1 MNLPAS
7 LSVGLMAAV
16 IAGCASYEH
25 KPVNYQAAQSA
36 GHTATAD
43 GVTVAAEAF
52 ETKGETIG
60 AFDEDMT
67 EAGIVPVQVL
77 VRNATAANII
87 VQRDTVQLVDAAG
100 QVHRP
105 VPAVVVSEAV
115 EDNAM
120 AYGLLGFGIFSYAS
134 AQEANKERTADYQAK
149 ELAEAKIVTPG
160 AEHGAFVYFK
170 LPKGVDPNS
179 SRLKLQVQH
188 VGSNQVTDL
197 ELEL

>member
-1 MNLPAS
+1 MNVPAL
-7 LSVGLMAAV
+7 LSVGLIAAAM
-16 IAGCASYEH
+16 AGCASYEH
-25 KPVNYQAAQSA
+25 KPVNYQAAEA
-36 GHTATAD
+36 GGHTVTAD

-52 ETKGETIG
+52 ETKAETVG
-60 AFDEDMT
+60 AFDEDLT

-77 VRNATAANII
+77 VRNGTSGNILI
-87 VQRDTVQLVDAAG
+87 QRDTVQLVDATG

-105 VPAVVVSEAV
+105 VPAIVVAEAV

-120 AYGLLGFGIFSYAS
+120 AYALLGFGIFSYAS
-134 AQEANKERTADYQAK
+134 AQEANKERTADYQSK
-149 ELAEAKIVTPG
+149 ELGEAKIVTPG

-179 SRLKLQVQH
+179 GRLKLQVQH
-188 VGSNQVTDL
+188 VGSNQVSGI